1 MAIQTVKIHPAIGI
15 ARLGNSA
22 ESFIGPELPGDHT
35 PPAGGYKDVQCRLKR
50 QAARFRLFGY
60 DQNGVVVQEITAAD
74 AQITWTVHLANTKAA
89 ASLFVGAFDPNQ
101 NPGLRNSGVTNRST
115 IVIDAGARS
124 LSGNNQTATFDGG
137 QFMGVPVPLGQM
149 NTDANGRLDVLGGSG
164 TAASPTNTALNPGV
178 PPNSFANHDGWY
190 DDVSDGPVTASV
202 TLNGTT
208 TAVAALGAWVICAPP
223 KYAPGI
229 YDIITL
235 YDVLYQLAV
244 DKGWLSP
251 PVTPSFNNDIFP
263 VLDRAIKIKWL
274 FDFTMLAGGV
284 DHTSLSGVLPPPGT
298 QAARQTIANMHRN
311 PSLQPTQA
319 STSADMP
326 KIWSDAFNPGGAFET
341 NAALTKTQFA
351 SLQQWAAGTFVN
363 DWTGS
368 PPPPDTQ
375 ITAAGLDRAALENC
389 VGAGFYPGIETSWFT
404 RDKYAFVEP
413 FRLDI
418 TQRQPGDLTKQ
429 LSVPWQADF
438 WDCTYDTATNGEVL
452 LWWPAHRPDSV
463 WPEAGGAQV
472 DWTRGIATT
481 AEEFI
486 TSFHRLGLVVDIGS
500 QFLETERT
508 VVCKSCSLIVDKSTF
523 GQDEVEVGLPGTS
536 SFAHAYWVAVDGYT
550 AGELGFLQPSD
561 LNSANPTP
569 APTVTATIDPAL
581 NPSLSA
587 AQLTAITGMFVAPGG
602 VALFAPPVVAEDPTL
617 QQTFQ
622 RFLYPFTIAF
632 NGDAGFVALLT
643 NQTALVTLHAS
654 ITAGNITRTA
664 SAVIELTKGE
674 DPYFQD
680 VNVNTPTQPSWL
692 SFDLRFLKVKGNE
705 SRFGAP
711 AMSTNAADAP
721 TFISNV
727 LGQLNTPGANL
738 AGDSFEGLT
747 QNEDASALE
756 FLQKDSGGN
765 FTFNFALA
773 RVRMI
778 GKTAG
783 ATAKAVRVFFR
794 LFQAQTTGSDFN
806 DQTTYRF
813 ASDGITYGHKIARLG
828 VQNDQN
834 GQPEYVTVPCFAT
847 PRINLAGPASMDGQ
861 LDQPNVRDITVQTS
875 GVEVDTYFGCW
886 LDINQ
891 PQQTFLPLS
900 PPAGNWDGAWTGA
913 LHSLNEVI
921 TRSPHQC
928 LIAEIRFDDTPVP
941 LGATSWDS
949 DKIAQRNIAW
959 IDGPNPGVDA
969 SRRMPHPF
977 ELRPS
982 PTATE
987 TPDELMILW
996 GRTPAG
1002 STGSFYL
1009 PEVSAAEILKLADS
1023 MYAAHQLTASDA
1035 NTITVPAAGLT
1046 FIPLPSGTARSAGL
1060 LTVDLAG
1067 GLKRG
1072 QVFEIVVRQLTEAA
1086 ANVQPN
1092 PPPPTILARRA
1103 RATVAPREG
1112 DRFTWRQLKGAF
1124 QLTITVKT
1132 KEQLLYPEERLLAW
1146 LRWIALSMPPQHRWY
1161 PVFHRYLEQI
1171 AGRVLGFGGDP
1182 TQIRPSPTGDVTPIP
1197 LPPPP
1202 KQPPS
1207 EEELA
1212 FTGKVSGLIFDHFGD
1227 FEGFLLGTED
1237 GERRYVSREKDVET
1251 IAQRA
1256 WRERLRLRVWS
1267 ERRAPERPISIIVL
1281 PPPAPFRH

>member
-1 MAIQTVKIHPAIGI
+1 VAGDLSTSGQQAVPLSETDIRQSYTDAGRVIAASNGSAVSGLDGQQWQFYSADGGHTWGPPTHLPLAQSDTTHTDPAVDWTSDGTAWAITIGLASDGNRIRSYTSGDGGKTWTLEATPSGTQTNVDRCMMWVDHAAGSPHRDNVYVIWQI
-15 ARLGNSA
+15 
-22 ESFIGPELPGDHT
+22 PG
-35 PPAGGYKDVQCRLKR
+35 
-50 QAARFRLFGY
+50 
-60 DQNGVVVQEITAAD
+60 TAAFVARRTGGAWQAPLKVSGAETTGSPVGADIKTNGAGDVFAFWPDTGSGKLFVAKSIDGGGSFSAPAAIPAKGPGNTTFGRFQFAVPAAADRPPGIYLSCGAYRD
-74 AQITWTVHLANTKAA
+74 ATRNVVHAVWADLSGQAGCTSGSGPGTSVASLCTSRIWYSRSTTGGTSWDAAIILNNRASLSDQFHPHLAVDENTGDVMVAYYDTANDAGRHKTDVWMQT
-89 ASLFVGAFDPNQ
+89 SSDD
-101 NPGLRNSGVTNRST
+101 GVTWRPPVRLTSAQTDET
-115 IVIDAGARS
+115 IAGADNAS
-124 LSGNNQTATFDGG
+124 SSFLHDQYGDYIGLSGNA
-137 QFMGVPVPLGQM
+137 
-149 NTDANGRLDVLGGSG
+149 GRFFPSWVDRRSG
-164 TAASPTNTALNPGV
+164 AHEEIWTIPIMMPT
-178 PPNSFANHDGWY
+178 
-190 DDVSDGPVTASV
+190 
-202 TLNGTT
+202 
-208 TAVAALGAWVICAPP
+208 
-223 KYAPGI
+223 
-229 YDIITL
+229 
-235 YDVLYQLAV
+235 
-244 DKGWLSP
+244 
-251 PVTPSFNNDIFP
+251 
-263 VLDRAIKIKWL
+263 
-274 FDFTMLAGGV
+274 
-284 DHTSLSGVLPPPGT
+284 
-298 QAARQTIANMHRN
+298 
-311 PSLQPTQA
+311 
-319 STSADMP
+319 
-326 KIWSDAFNPGGAFET
+326 
-341 NAALTKTQFA
+341 
-351 SLQQWAAGTFVN
+351 
-363 DWTGS
+363 
-368 PPPPDTQ
+368 
-375 ITAAGLDRAALENC
+375 
-389 VGAGFYPGIETSWFT
+389 
-404 RDKYAFVEP
+404 
-413 FRLDI
+413 
-418 TQRQPGDLTKQ
+418 
-429 LSVPWQADF
+429 
-438 WDCTYDTATNGEVL
+438 
-452 LWWPAHRPDSV
+452 
-463 WPEAGGAQV
+463 
-472 DWTRGIATT
+472 
-481 AEEFI
+481 
-486 TSFHRLGLVVDIGS
+486 
-500 QFLETERT
+500 
-508 VVCKSCSLIVDKSTF
+508 CSLIVDKSTF

-1227 FEGFLLGTED
+1227 FEGFLLDTED
-1237 GERRYVSREKDVET
+1237 GERRFSSREKDVET
-1251 IAQRA
+1251 LAERA
-1256 WRERLRLRVWS
+1256 WRERLRITIRT
-1267 ERRAPERPISIIVL
+1267 ERHARQQPTSIVVL
-1281 PPPAPFRH
+1281 EPPVAFGP